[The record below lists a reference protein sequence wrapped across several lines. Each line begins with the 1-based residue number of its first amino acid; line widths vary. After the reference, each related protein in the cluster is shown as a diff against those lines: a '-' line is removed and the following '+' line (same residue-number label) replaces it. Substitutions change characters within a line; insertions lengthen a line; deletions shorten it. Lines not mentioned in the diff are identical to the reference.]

1 MHLFCTLQALG
12 RKQEVRQQV
21 LQLKSEAAAQQ
32 LELAQQRSFEDSGV
46 LGVQCLPYIR
56 TPDLLQVN

>member
-1 MHLFCTLQALG
+1 MRSKCKLQALV
-12 RKQEVRQQV
+12 RKQEMRQHV

-32 LELAQQRSFEDSGV
+32 LDLAQQRRNEDSGV
-46 LGVQCLPYIR
+46 LGVQCLPHTR